1 MADPA
6 SSSSAGQQT
15 IINIKSPL
23 ERKQDVFDT
32 EDFDAN
38 KFINQIYPDGE
49 WLLPISSTVLSGW
62 HVRALSR
69 HEQLLQLL
77 VLLPLQRRPWGTW
90 IGLLLC

>member
-1 MADPA
+1 MADTA
-6 SSSSAGQQT
+6 STSSSGQQQT

-49 WLLPISSTVLSGW
+49 SFTA
-62 HVRALSR
+62 HQQHRAVRLA
-69 HEQLLQLL
+69 
-77 VLLPLQRRPWGTW
+77 
-90 IGLLLC
+90 C